1 MQGSCGR
8 DDAPGVVVAS
18 DVRLYIEGL
27 ALVFAADGRL
37 RVSSVVETAETAVE
51 YIAGDHSAR
60 ALLIDASMPGCRD
73 VLDAAR
79 HLTARVPVVIFG
91 VPELDDDLLFFIEAG
106 VAAFVSRDATSHELI
121 EAVLSAMRGE
131 SILSPRHVANV
142 LMRLANR
149 ARFGARPAAG
159 PPLTDRECELA
170 SLLDEGLSNK
180 EIAQRLHISV
190 ATVKNHVHRILE
202 KLQVE
207 RRGQAASRFRQSVNP
222 RI

>member
-1 MQGSCGR
+1 MQGSLGR
-8 DDAPGVVVAS
+8 DAAPGVVVAS

-37 RVSSVVETAETAVE
+37 RVSNVVEPAESAVQYLASE
-51 YIAGDHSAR
+51 SAN
-60 ALLIDASMPGCRD
+60 ALLIDASMPNCRA
-73 VLDAAR
+73 VLEAAR
-79 HLTARVPVVIFG
+79 HQAPRIPVVIFG
-91 VPELDDDLLFFIEAG
+91 VPELDDDLVFFIEAG
-106 VAAFVSRDATSHELI
+106 VAAFVSRDATSQELI

-131 SILSPRHVANV
+131 SILSPRHVAKV

-149 ARFGARPAAG
+149 ARFGARQPAG
-159 PPLTDRECELA
+159 PPLTDRERELA

-180 EIAQRLHISV
+180 EIAQRLQISV